1 MYLYKLEFS
10 LDICP
15 GVGLEDNTRNSVS
28 SFLKDLRTA
37 FHRESESEV
46 AQSCLIL
53 CYPMDCSP
61 PGSSVHGILQARVLE
76 WVAISF
82 SRGSSRPRDWTH
94 VSSIADRCFT
104 IWATREAPLIIKVLL
119 IRIFW
124 LHIGT
129 QLWTSN
135 ACIIQMQVTEMQ
147 LRLNKKEAYWL
158 T

>member
-28 SFLKDLRTA
+28 SFLKDLHTA

-46 AQSCLIL
+46 AQSCPIL

-82 SRGSSRPRDWTH
+82 SRGSSRPRDRTQ
-94 VSSIADRCFT
+94 VSHIAGRRFNL
-104 IWATREAPLIIKVLL
+104 WATREAPGDQIILSDRRHML
-119 IRIFW
+119 GSPTSHLCPAANF
-124 LHIGT
+124 GT
-129 QLWTSN
+129 ILWGLGLWISF
-135 ACIIQMQVTEMQ
+135 
-147 LRLNKKEAYWL
+147 
-158 T
+158 